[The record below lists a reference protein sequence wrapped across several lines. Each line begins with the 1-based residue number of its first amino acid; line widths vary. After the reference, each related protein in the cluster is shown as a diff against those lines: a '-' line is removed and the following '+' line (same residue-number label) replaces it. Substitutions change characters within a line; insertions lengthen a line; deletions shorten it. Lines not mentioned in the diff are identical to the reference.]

1 MHFGNSCP
9 RIAALPHQLTRI
21 IKMLLI
27 VVVVVLV
34 VTLIIKAIVR
44 VVLFRVYTLTMI
56 TVMYLNRQKVIRRI
70 VIIS

>member
-1 MHFGNSCP
+1 
-9 RIAALPHQLTRI
+9 
-21 IKMLLI
+21 MLLI